1 MEEEEEV
8 LLSAGKEVSAHWK
21 ELPGQR
27 GFGRLSELNPA
38 LGAAPRLCW
47 VLQAALRGQGFV
59 LRGMEEP

>member
-27 GFGRLSELNPA
+27 GFSRLSELNPA
-38 LGAAPRLCW
+38 PAWEQLPGSAGCSRQPCVGRGLC
-47 VLQAALRGQGFV
+47 
-59 LRGMEEP
+59 